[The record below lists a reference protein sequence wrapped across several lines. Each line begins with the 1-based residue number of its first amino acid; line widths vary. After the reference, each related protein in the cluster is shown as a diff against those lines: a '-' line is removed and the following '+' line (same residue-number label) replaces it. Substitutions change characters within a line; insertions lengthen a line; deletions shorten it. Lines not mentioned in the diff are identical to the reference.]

1 MSNKNIKT
9 NDVDEYLNNLKQW
22 YAENILDFDIKFIV
36 PSVACNYVVSR
47 LFEKITHNA
56 NKYDG
61 DDQAGC
67 VMFAKRFA
75 VTEQTL
81 FWYVARYMYIP
92 KLYSTITSIYD
103 DIKQPLQHN
112 PIILNDTRKIPNVN
126 GFAVTAIATYEFLSA
141 MIDAISNNAK
151 ARILFNYWYSENRNY
166 NFSEESLYQQGV
178 QKLFDYFLCI
188 TELTKITEPIDEND
202 FIKSTLDEYWLDDD
216 ALNKLSLS
224 VIKAIN
230 CHVFEGE

>member
-1 MSNKNIKT
+1 MN
-9 NDVDEYLNNLKQW
+9 
-22 YAENILDFDIKFIV
+22 F
-36 PSVACNYVVSR
+36 
-47 LFEKITHNA
+47 
-56 NKYDG
+56 
-61 DDQAGC
+61 
-67 VMFAKRFA
+67 
-75 VTEQTL
+75 
-81 FWYVARYMYIP
+81 
-92 KLYSTITSIYD
+92 
-103 DIKQPLQHN
+103 
-112 PIILNDTRKIPNVN
+112 
-126 GFAVTAIATYEFLSA
+126 FLH
-141 MIDAISNNAK
+141 
-151 ARILFNYWYSENRNY
+151 WYSENRNY